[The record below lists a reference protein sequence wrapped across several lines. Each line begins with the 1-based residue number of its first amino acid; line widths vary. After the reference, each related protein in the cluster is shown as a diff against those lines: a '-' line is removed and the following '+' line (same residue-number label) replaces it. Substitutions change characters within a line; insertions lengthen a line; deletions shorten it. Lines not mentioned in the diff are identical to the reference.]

1 HVFSPNTLNDLKFQY
16 GRREFEVATNDPVGP
31 EIIISGVAEFGRE
44 FFNPSAYETN
54 IFQVADNA
62 TFIRGSHTLKIGAD
76 LNVMNLAGFAEVFL
90 GGQFSFG
97 ERVPLGAIMDNLL
110 GDGTAEGLAA
120 QLATP
125 QELGGLGRPD
135 LVANVMTPVSPVQ
148 AFNFG
153 LPITYFQGFGDPT
166 ADVDYSQLG
175 FFLQD
180 NWRVNDK
187 FTLNLG
193 IRYDL
198 DWRPET
204 LNVASTQPPFDF
216 RFESVKDR
224 NNVSPRL
231 GFAWDPT
238 GNGRTVLRGGY
249 GIYYQ
254 NFFQAFAFTVDSV
267 KDRKNVSRRLGMAWA
282 PPGNGRTV
290 IRGGYGI
297 YYQNF
302 FQAIA
307 FVSQVLS
314 GQIEQVF
321 LPLTGLPGIAAT
333 SSDVY
338 QLYLQNGR
346 IGEAEL
352 QSLGIAPGVTPSVI
366 LPGASDVVNP
376 YSQHAAFGLE
386 QQFGENWVIG
396 GEYVLNRGVHL
407 IRSRDI
413 NVREVGPNQFALP
426 GLDPRYTQIN
436 MIETSG
442 SSIYHGLNAS
452 LRKRF
457 DQHHGLMISYTLGKA
472 IDDTTDFITQLQPNN
487 QRDLVSE
494 RSLST
499 FDQRHRLVV
508 SSVLQSPLTLPAA
521 DNFFEGLLADWTV
534 APIVT
539 AASGRPFNLLVG
551 FDLNNDTHEETDR
564 PILESGEIVGRNTGV
579 GPAFFTTD

>member
-76 LNVMNLAGFAEVFL
+76 LNVMNLAGFAGVFL

-238 GNGRTVLRGGY
+238 GNGRTV
-249 GIYYQ
+249 
-254 NFFQAFAFTVDSV
+254 
-267 KDRKNVSRRLGMAWA
+267 
-282 PPGNGRTV
+282 

-376 YSQHAAFGLE
+376 YSQHAA
-386 QQFGENWVIG
+386 
-396 GEYVLNRGVHL
+396 
-407 IRSRDI
+407 S
-413 NVREVGPNQFALP
+413 
-426 GLDPRYTQIN
+426 
-436 MIETSG
+436 
-442 SSIYHGLNAS
+442 
-452 LRKRF
+452 
-457 DQHHGLMISYTLGKA
+457 
-472 IDDTTDFITQLQPNN
+472 
-487 QRDLVSE
+487 
-494 RSLST
+494 
-499 FDQRHRLVV
+499 V
-508 SSVLQSPLTLPAA
+508 SS
-521 DNFFEGLLADWTV
+521 
-534 APIVT
+534 
-539 AASGRPFNLLVG
+539 
-551 FDLNNDTHEETDR
+551 
-564 PILESGEIVGRNTGV
+564 
-579 GPAFFTTD
+579 